1 LSEVTDI
8 LENIRS
14 IADSLAQELSVEK
27 RVQGSKGEFAEVE
40 QQLARAIDLIKE
52 HERRD
57 ELIDNLYYSVG
68 SKLNSTFNLDE
79 LLGIIVDSLNK
90 LIGFDAGGVFLVNQD
105 NCEIEAEYIVG
116 YNENS
121 FEQVHQ
127 KVGEGILGWVI
138 VNGSSV
144 NISDVAED
152 ERYISARPET
162 NSELAVPMINE
173 GRVIGCINLESDR
186 KNAFDAEDIAI
197 LETYATQASLA
208 VERARL
214 QQEIWKK
221 KRLEEEVAIARKIQ
235 VSLLPHTAPEI
246 EGFVL
251 AGMNEPSSEVG
262 GDYYDFIPLATGG
275 LGLAIADV
283 SGKGIGAALI
293 ISGVRAALRGEI
305 RHNLQP
311 HQVIHK
317 VNHFVYESTE
327 MGSFVTAFYGI
338 LIGKQFTYVNAGH
351 NPPIL
356 IHNDDRLELLESGG
370 LILGFEEEQY
380 YEQGMVTFKAGDSLL
395 FYTDGVT
402 EAMDPGGVEYGL
414 DKLIRTLR
422 ETKGMKAQER
432 IKSIHRSVA
441 AFSHGSKEWMDDLT
455 LMLLYC
461 L

>member
-1 LSEVTDI
+1 MSEVTDI
-8 LENIRS
+8 LENVRG
-14 IADSLAQELSVEK
+14 IAGSVARETYIEK
-27 RVQGSKGEFAEVE
+27 RIQDRRAESAEVE
-40 QQLARAIDLIKE
+40 RQLIRAIDLIRE

-57 ELIDNLYYSVG
+57 KLFDDLYYSVG

-79 LLGIIVDSLNK
+79 LLGIIVDSLDK
-90 LIGFDAGGVFLVNQD
+90 LIGFDAGGIFLVNHET
-105 NCEIEAEYIVG
+105 CEIEAEYIAG
-116 YNENS
+116 YHKDNS
-121 FEQVHQ
+121 ERIHQ

-138 VNGSSV
+138 GHSSSV
-144 NISDVAED
+144 NIPNVAED
-152 ERYISARPET
+152 SRYINARPET

-214 QQEIWKK
+214 QQQIWEKK
-221 KRLEEEVAIARKIQ
+221 QLEEEVAIARKIQ
-235 VSLLPHTAPEI
+235 ISLLPHTAPEI
-246 EGFVL
+246 EGFAL

-293 ISGVRAALRGEI
+293 MSGVRAALRGEI

-311 HQVIHK
+311 HQVMHK

-327 MGSFVTAFYGI
+327 TGSFVTAFYGV
-338 LIGKQFTYVNAGH
+338 LIGKRFTYVNAGH

-356 IHNDDRLELLESGG
+356 IHNDDSFELLESGG

-380 YEQGMVTFKAGDSLL
+380 YEQGMAALQTGDSLL

-402 EAMDPGGVEYGL
+402 EALNHEEVEYGL
-414 DKLIRTLR
+414 DRLVSALR
-422 ETKGMKAQER
+422 LTKGMEVEAR
-432 IKSIHRSVA
+432 IRSIHQNVVA
-441 AFSHGSKEWMDDLT
+441 YSRDSKGWMDDLT
-455 LMLLYC
+455 LMLLC
-461 L
+461 CI